1 MRAHDSSS
9 TLTGHHFPSSLRRL
23 TQSHAHVVFYNV
35 LHPTMQLIFVA
46 TAQLL
51 EIAPPT
57 SSRALRKPRSVTE
70 HVLVIQKHGTQPH
83 LIVPSFPLEAI
94 LRIFL
99 SLTWLPV
106 QGSLSDPQTATS
118 IITNT
123 PAH

>member
-1 MRAHDSSS
+1 
-9 TLTGHHFPSSLRRL
+9 
-23 TQSHAHVVFYNV
+23 
-35 LHPTMQLIFVA
+35 MQLIFVA

-106 QGSLSDPQTATS
+106 QGSRSDPQTATS
-118 IITNT
+118 IITYT